1 MELKEIERELLLKG
15 AAKNRKFIPTNSNIV
30 EHHEMSKGEAQLLHE
45 LATKLFEEY
54 KCVIIEDS
62 IIFSPSIRV
71 IKGRLEVRGIDVRT
85 AIY

>member
-1 MELKEIERELLLKG
+1 
-15 AAKNRKFIPTNSNIV
+15 
-30 EHHEMSKGEAQLLHE
+30 MSKGESQLLHE